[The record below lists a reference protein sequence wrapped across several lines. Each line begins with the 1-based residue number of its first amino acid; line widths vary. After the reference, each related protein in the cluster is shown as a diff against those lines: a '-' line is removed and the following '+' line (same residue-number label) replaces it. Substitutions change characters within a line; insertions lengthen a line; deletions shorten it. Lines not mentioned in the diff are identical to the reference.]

1 MLFYALY
8 YINIYMQTF
17 KEFYSDGGG
26 APEEAPR
33 AQSPELDPRMA
44 KVKSKQ
50 LINLRK
56 QIAQHRAAAETGTG
70 TLSPEDVERLKHMVS
85 KTASELEGSRL
96 PPEAEGAARDA
107 YRDLVAMGEST
118 QDASMKRTL
127 MEASKVLKGLL
138 TG

>member
-1 MLFYALY
+1 
-8 YINIYMQTF
+8 
-17 KEFYSDGGG
+17 
-26 APEEAPR
+26 
-33 AQSPELDPRMA
+33 
-44 KVKSKQ
+44 
-50 LINLRK
+50 
-56 QIAQHRAAAETGTG
+56 
-70 TLSPEDVERLKHMVS
+70 MVS

>member
-1 MLFYALY
+1 ME
-8 YINIYMQTF
+8 TF
-17 KEFYSDGGG
+17 KEFFTDAGG
-26 APEEAPR
+26 APDESHRGQA
-33 AQSPELDPRMA
+33 PELDSRVA

-50 LINLRK
+50 LMNLRDR
-56 QIAQHRAAAETGTG
+56 IAQHRTAAETGER

-118 QDASMKRTL
+118 NDQSMKETL
-127 MEASKVLKGLL
+127 IEASETLRGLL
-138 TG
+138 IG